1 MIESKQIIT
10 LFSSES
16 TIRYIKDV
24 FSVLALPRG
33 SVFQFRYDTQ
43 YIDPRLLA
51 MFSQGHPVKNIR
63 ALIVF
68 RSASDAR
75 KEDCFFIPVRWASVE
90 AICQIS
96 NGYTVDFS
104 LEGYPNFTQDYKD
117 SCSTFAGIN
126 QKAQSYFLSGTGE
139 KNKFAAW
146 GDTLSCVQFDN
157 SDTKERDS
165 ELWFQIVSSIAKIPK
180 YQSYLFIKCSS
191 LYTEQYETD
200 SIVKSYCE
208 MLSKHT
214 ALVEESCVYVD
225 IEYYS
230 AEYEKD
236 VIREIDI
243 YIDENI
249 LRKSKGLHHII
260 ESRYGTMKIGF
271 QSKKTANHTVTEIVM
286 CSKSSNDA
294 EVSTDITYP
303 IIVIKNRKN
312 KIIKAV
318 IMAIGALLV
327 ALPGILGAAVATWI
341 NVMLAGAGVIVLG
354 VNTYWES
361 KE

>member
-1 MIESKQIIT
+1 M
-10 LFSSES
+10 
-16 TIRYIKDV
+16 
-24 FSVLALPRG
+24 
-33 SVFQFRYDTQ
+33 
-43 YIDPRLLA
+43 
-51 MFSQGHPVKNIR
+51 
-63 ALIVF
+63 
-68 RSASDAR
+68 R
-75 KEDCFFIPVRWASVE
+75 KEDCFLIPVRWASVE
-90 AICQIS
+90 AICPIS

-104 LEGYPNFTQDYKD
+104 LEGYPNFTQGYKD

-126 QKAQSYFLSGTGE
+126 EKAQKYFYSGTGE

-146 GDTLSCVQFDN
+146 GDTLSYVQFDN
-157 SDTKERDS
+157 SNTKERDS

-180 YQSYLFIKCSS
+180 YQSHLFINCSN
-191 LYTEQYETD
+191 LYTEQYEMD

-208 MLSKHT
+208 THSKHT

-230 AEYEKD
+230 AEYRKD
-236 VIREIDI
+236 LSREIDI

-249 LRKSKGLHHII
+249 LRKSKGLHNII

-286 CSKSSNDA
+286 CSKSSNNA
-294 EVSTDITYP
+294 ELSTDITYP

-327 ALPGILGAAVATWI
+327 ALPGILGEAVATWI
-341 NVMLAGAGVIVLG
+341 NVILAGVGVIVLG